1 MFAVRTWLHLATAS
15 WFDFFLNSPI
25 PANSTPSELIIETGG
40 PLQQAAGCLPEL
52 QDPEESDAPTSA
64 FMQVFTLAISKNPIA
79 VVVLVVVSL
88 ALQIWD
94 GVQLLYYNRIPPI

>member
-40 PLQQAAGCLPEL
+40 QLQQAAGCLPEL

-64 FMQVFTLAISKNPIA
+64 FMQVFTLAISKTQ
-79 VVVLVVVSL
+79 SL
-88 ALQIWD
+88 
-94 GVQLLYYNRIPPI
+94 LLFLLLFR